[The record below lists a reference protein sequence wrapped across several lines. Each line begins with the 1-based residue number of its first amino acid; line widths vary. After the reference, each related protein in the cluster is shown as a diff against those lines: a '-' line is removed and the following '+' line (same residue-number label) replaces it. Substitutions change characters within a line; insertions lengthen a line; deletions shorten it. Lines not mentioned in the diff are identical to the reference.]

1 MLKRCQFALAECNND
16 IAAAS
21 DWLLNHL
28 DNIDEIMRQREEQ
41 RIQEKRKKLND
52 KKRKAAQFMMEY
64 QMQYDEIKEF
74 NKRYKRNDYL
84 DIFTPLNIVKKANNS
99 NVYETISNNNSY
111 SNTDFG
117 KTYKARSSF
126 RSLQISH
133 LLSRITEKY
142 TFNQIQA
149 LLARAQFYLATM
161 YSRKLISMLLY
172 HSHSIRHLNLLP
184 FHANQLM
191 KEHKLS

>member
-1 MLKRCQFALAECNND
+1 LLEKHINLTQEFKKLQNSLDGGDINSDNAGSVDPRFKNLNQEYVQNLAMMGFPIEWCQFALAECNDD

-99 NVYETISNNNSY
+99 NVYETIS
-111 SNTDFG
+111 
-117 KTYKARSSF
+117 K
-126 RSLQISH
+126 
-133 LLSRITEKY
+133 
-142 TFNQIQA
+142 
-149 LLARAQFYLATM
+149 
-161 YSRKLISMLLY
+161 
-172 HSHSIRHLNLLP
+172 
-184 FHANQLM
+184 
-191 KEHKLS
+191 